1 MPESRLKDKAK
12 DVVQEHPYATG
23 AAATGTA
30 VLGAKYG
37 RLARAGYSL
46 RKLKQGDRAARLA
59 RDMAPSRSGNVG
71 MDPLAQQK
79 AHLALKRK
87 NSDLRYV
94 KPTAERWSKTFKN
107 ASRIKSADPD
117 KKVRVAEAVFRPGK
131 TTARVD
137 RRIIDTMV
145 NASEPRS
152 QPLYRSHRQGASYDG
167 SPTSFT
173 SDKHLAE
180 IFNQHKR
187 GQARLMGKG
196 NSALSRTLR
205 HHQRLQSSDQPHHV
219 VAVSGEKALN
229 ISAASPRFAQNE
241 WVVAPKGKA
250 KPVAKSMSAFGVIHD
265 DAVAKAIGLPKFSL
279 KALKSPMGQGVQRQV
294 SSTLPKVKSQ
304 VSTTANQMKTA
315 YRSGGGLKGMKSS
328 FSSGMRT
335 ASAEGRKGMS
345 YHGTGFNRSAKFAG
359 AYAKPAA
366 GVAAVGGGGY
376 LAGKRDRY

>member
-117 KKVRVAEAVFRPGK
+117 KKVRVAEAVFRPGE
-131 TTARVD
+131 D
-137 RRIIDTMV
+137 YG
-145 NASEPRS
+145 S
-152 QPLYRSHRQGASYDG
+152 GG
-167 SPTSFT
+167 SP
-173 SDKHLAE
+173 DHRHDGE
-180 IFNQHKR
+180 
-187 GQARLMGKG
+187 RLRAAF
-196 NSALSRTLR
+196 SA
-205 HHQRLQSSDQPHHV
+205 
-219 VAVSGEKALN
+219 ALPF
-229 ISAASPRFAQNE
+229 ASPRCQ
-241 WVVAPKGKA
+241 
-250 KPVAKSMSAFGVIHD
+250 
-265 DAVAKAIGLPKFSL
+265 L
-279 KALKSPMGQGVQRQV
+279 R
-294 SSTLPKVKSQ
+294 
-304 VSTTANQMKTA
+304 
-315 YRSGGGLKGMKSS
+315 R
-328 FSSGMRT
+328 
-335 ASAEGRKGMS
+335 
-345 YHGTGFNRSAKFAG
+345 
-359 AYAKPAA
+359 
-366 GVAAVGGGGY
+366 
-376 LAGKRDRY
+376 